1 LRNFGEVFHL
11 ADAVTIIHVLKY
23 ILSVAARFE
32 PHRFAA
38 KREQEP
44 VRQEHIRRGDMSETV
59 KPGRTMTRRD
69 RCTRIITT
77 VSRAGRDR
85 EIHKAMEMVLACRG
99 LSALTDIA
107 LEDLATRVAAD
118 EYARRF
124 VARRDREGRV
134 ISLDRY
140 RSQHKN

>member
-1 LRNFGEVFHL
+1 
-11 ADAVTIIHVLKY
+11 
-23 ILSVAARFE
+23 
-32 PHRFAA
+32 
-38 KREQEP
+38 
-44 VRQEHIRRGDMSETV
+44 MSETV

-85 EIHKAMEMVLACRG
+85 EIHKAMEKVLACRG
-99 LSALTDIA
+99 LSALTDAA
-107 LEDLATRVAAD
+107 LEDLASRVAAD

-124 VARRDREGRV
+124 VARREREGRV

-140 RSQHKN
+140 RSQRKI